1 MHGDAGVAGAED
13 RMDPVDTADRAAARS
28 GGPFVAGSGSIVEIV
43 TARTLEEVAAGRG
56 GVPKLRRRA
65 GEDGT
70 GKKRVAFDDLRMP
83 GQVAVADQRADPQT
97 SGFRSSRSRTR
108 KPEVY
113 EVGAAGQYLD
123 ARAGKGRDRVSHGF
137 GTDVIE
143 PVHSAAS
150 ELADRRCRTSSM
162 ASAMLV

>member
-1 MHGDAGVAGAED
+1 MVVAEARRGQHDGGHHLVRRESIVLLRSVVRQAVKLRNRNTARSFGSFDLHLGLEGGQRDAHVRWMYGDAGVAGAED
-13 RMDPVDTADRAAARS
+13 RMDPVDTSDRTAARS
-28 GGPFVAGSGSIVEIV
+28 GRPFVAGRRSIIKIV

-97 SGFRSSRSRTR
+97 SGFR
-108 KPEVY
+108 
-113 EVGAAGQYLD
+113 
-123 ARAGKGRDRVSHGF
+123 
-137 GTDVIE
+137 
-143 PVHSAAS
+143 
-150 ELADRRCRTSSM
+150 
-162 ASAMLV
+162 